1 MGPCGSTAMN
11 THGGFTPAVSAPPK
25 CDITCKGNT
34 ALSHSAGVVRGDRHC
49 PLLHLTCALIHT
61 LIEGILRNPFHHPDG
76 VFNDEPSNSVWTNST
91 GMTGTVLIEIVGLK
105 NAECCPFP
113 CDENRTCG
121 LLACYPTGKLNEAF
135 DELKKVLT
143 NEYGD
148 RVELKLTFID
158 NGAPGYI
165 QKIIEKDF
173 PPLPIILVNGR
184 VTRIGRISLDR
195 IQKEIEKEC

>member
-1 MGPCGSTAMN
+1 
-11 THGGFTPAVSAPPK
+11 
-25 CDITCKGNT
+25 
-34 ALSHSAGVVRGDRHC
+34 
-49 PLLHLTCALIHT
+49 
-61 LIEGILRNPFHHPDG
+61 

-121 LLACYPTGKLNEAF
+121 LLGCYPTGKLNEAF
-135 DELKKVLT
+135 DELKKVLK
-143 NEYGD
+143 NEYRD
-148 RVELKLTFID
+148 RVELKFTFID

-195 IQKEIEKEC
+195 IIKEIEKEC

>member
-1 MGPCGSTAMN
+1 
-11 THGGFTPAVSAPPK
+11 
-25 CDITCKGNT
+25 
-34 ALSHSAGVVRGDRHC
+34 
-49 PLLHLTCALIHT
+49 
-61 LIEGILRNPFHHPDG
+61 
-76 VFNDEPSNSVWTNST
+76 
-91 GMTGTVLIEIVGLK
+91 MTGTVLVEIVGLE

-121 LLACYPTGKLNEAF
+121 LSACYPTGKLNAAF
-135 DELKKVLT
+135 DELKKVLK

-184 VTRIGRISLDR
+184 VTRIGRISLER
-195 IQKEIEKEC
+195 IIKEIEKEC

>member
-1 MGPCGSTAMN
+1 
-11 THGGFTPAVSAPPK
+11 
-25 CDITCKGNT
+25 
-34 ALSHSAGVVRGDRHC
+34 
-49 PLLHLTCALIHT
+49 
-61 LIEGILRNPFHHPDG
+61 
-76 VFNDEPSNSVWTNST
+76 
-91 GMTGTVLIEIVGLK
+91 MTGTILIEIVGLE

-121 LLACYPTGKLNEAF
+121 LSGCYPTGKLSEAF
-135 DELKKVLT
+135 DELKKVLN
-143 NEYGD
+143 NEFGD
-148 RVELKLTFID
+148 HVELKLTFID

-195 IQKEIEKEC
+195 IKKEIEKEC